1 MSENLRNKLF
11 GTIVDECLRHFTTA
25 VSDVEAVSRAHAE
38 IYTSIFSDSSVEKSL
53 ELKETELSL
62 LMLLKDLHNMVLRQ
76 HISAETDPVHTAIS
90 LN

>member
-38 IYTSIFSDSSVEKSL
+38 IYKSVFSESSEKSL

-62 LMLLKDLHNMVLRQ
+62 LMLLKDLQNMVLKQ
-76 HISAETDPVHTAIS
+76 HICAAADETAIS

>member
-25 VSDVEAVSRAHAE
+25 VSDVEAVNRAHAE
-38 IYTSIFSDSSVEKSL
+38 IYKSVFSESSEKSL

-62 LMLLKDLHNMVLRQ
+62 LMLLKDLQNMVLKQ
-76 HISAETDPVHTAIS
+76 HICAAADETAIS

>member
-11 GTIVDECLRHFTTA
+11 GAIVDECLRHFTTA

-38 IYTSIFSDSSVEKSL
+38 IYKSVFSESSEKSL

-62 LMLLKDLHNMVLRQ
+62 LMLLKDLQNMVLKQ
-76 HISAETDPVHTAIS
+76 HICAAADETAIS